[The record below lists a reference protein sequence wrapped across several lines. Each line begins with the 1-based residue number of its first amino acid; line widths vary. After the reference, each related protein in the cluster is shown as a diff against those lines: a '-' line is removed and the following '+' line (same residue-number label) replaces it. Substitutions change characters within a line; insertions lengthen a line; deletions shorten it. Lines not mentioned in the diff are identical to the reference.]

1 MLHLTRNDPSLN
13 MARFYAIDVMPTLF
27 GDWTLVAEWGRIGQ
41 SGTIKAEVFSDREAA
56 EQALQKRERSKR
68 RKGYS

>member
-56 EQALQKRERSKR
+56 EQALQKRERAKR